1 MRLNKVK
8 LWSNYFKG
16 TLSAV
21 LEMAT
26 FYWGNHTW
34 VGWIWS
40 EIKMITKNVFLHSLF
55 YTQINASQVHS
66 CTIM

>member
-16 TLSAV
+16 TLLPV

-26 FYWGNHTW
+26 FYWGIHTW

-40 EIKMITKNVFLHSLF
+40 EIKIITKYVFFIHCF
-55 YTQINASQVHS
+55 TNK
-66 CTIM
+66 